1 MMTYRLQTDDMQ
13 NLKLMWRALILTLRG
28 EKVRR
33 PYGKLIDWIERG
45 AVLANQAIK
54 QADAA
59 GLDTTAR
66 RKLTAKI
73 DGREQ
78 SLETVLEAIRYHA
91 DTEYPYMMEHLAEH
105 TITAIYATNMNDQ
118 YALARLL
125 EAHRIQPAQ
134 THRALQALDAH
145 LQAIPPSNDLAN

>member
-1 MMTYRLQTDDMQ
+1 MQ
-13 NLKLMWRALILTLRG
+13 NIKLMWRALILTLRG

-33 PYGKLIDWIERG
+33 PYGKLTDWIERG
-45 AVLANQAIK
+45 AVLANEAIK
-54 QADAA
+54 QANAD
-59 GLDTTAR
+59 GLDAPAR
-66 RKLTAKI
+66 QKLTAKI

-91 DTEYPYMMEHLAEH
+91 DTEYPYMMEHPAEH

-125 EAHRIQPAQ
+125 EAHRIKPAA
-134 THRALQALDAH
+134 TDRALRALDAH
-145 LQAIPPSNDLAN
+145 LQAMPPSNDLED